1 MICIEARKRLILIHL
16 HSRGRQS
23 LGLGFPTTV
32 FFVRFVHAQQRFLTH
47 HGGSVWNSK
56 TLSKKRSI
64 LWHECAWRTN
74 NIGKGFRFVLPRD
87 CNEIDGNA
95 RQRDHDAHE
104 ALERTAEER
113 HDDEEDG
120 DEDEEDWKEEIHL
133 KHNKMAS
140 MYRTILQITSLWR
153 QHTLMGRLSSGRE

>member
-1 MICIEARKRLILIHL
+1 M
-16 HSRGRQS
+16 
-23 LGLGFPTTV
+23 
-32 FFVRFVHAQQRFLTH
+32 RFVHAQQRFLTH
-47 HGGSVWNSK
+47 HGDSVLNSK
-56 TLSKKRSI
+56 YKLKHENNLQKHFR
-64 LWHECAWRTN
+64 HECTWLTN
-74 NIGKGFRFVLPRD
+74 NIGEGFRFVLPRD

-133 KHNKMAS
+133 KYNKMAS
-140 MYRTILQITSLWR
+140 MYRTI
-153 QHTLMGRLSSGRE
+153 